1 MQDSKAGLLFSNG
14 DSNDLYLKMKEMLS
28 KDMKSFRDNEKS
40 YYQNK
45 YDKGAIRTALLK
57 IFN

>member
-1 MQDSKAGLLFSNG
+1 MFLLVESR
-14 DSNDLYLKMKEMLS
+14 KMLS

-45 YDKGAIRTALLK
+45 YDKGAIRTTLLEF
-57 IFN
+57 FN

>member
-1 MQDSKAGLLFSNG
+1 MFLFGESR
-14 DSNDLYLKMKEMLS
+14 KMLS

-45 YDKGAIRTALLK
+45 YDKGAIRTALLE

>member
-1 MQDSKAGLLFSNG
+1 MFLLVESR
-14 DSNDLYLKMKEMLS
+14 KMFS
-28 KDMKSFRDNEKS
+28 KDMKSFRDNERF

-45 YDKGAIRTALLK
+45 YDKGAIRTALLE